1 MGEMVV
7 AILLWL
13 GVMQAPGA
21 YTTVQFQTYSDQN
34 AGIIQATLADQ
45 QASAYVWQ
53 TTGALVSEVRIIDP
67 LE

>member
-1 MGEMVV
+1 MSELVV

-13 GVMQAPGA
+13 GVMQAPSA
-21 YTTVQFQTYSDQN
+21 YTTAQYQTYSIQN
-34 AGIIQATLADQ
+34 AGVIQATLSDE

>member
-7 AILLWL
+7 AIL
-13 GVMQAPGA
+13 
-21 YTTVQFQTYSDQN
+21 
-34 AGIIQATLADQ
+34 QATLADQ